1 VPPFKTA
8 IAANGLRTIIRHFK
22 EQAMMR
28 ARIIELAKADF
39 PKARRCDGYQAGTF
53 NHEGGTYW
61 YLLEKAQWTV
71 GTGDKTIE

>member
-1 VPPFKTA
+1 MATS
-8 IAANGLRTIIRHFK
+8 GLRTIIRLFK

-28 ARIIELAKADF
+28 TRIIELAKADL
-39 PKARRCDGYQAGTF
+39 PKARQCDGYQAGAF
-53 NHEGGTYW
+53 YHEGVTYW